1 MQLIDFLSLM
11 KQELMIFVIIFLLL
25 FIKVG
30 SKDWKNE
37 SVLNV
42 VNL

>member
-1 MQLIDFLSLM
+1 MPLNDFFILM

-25 FIKVG
+25 FMKVG
-30 SKDWKNE
+30 NKDWKNE